1 MANMNNGTRHP
12 IDDLSERVPADPRKA
27 APTPG
32 HRLDAPEPRAD
43 RGLGWSDA
51 LELDD
56 IGDIADEGR
65 GHRG

>member
-1 MANMNNGTRHP
+1 MADSNDRTRHP
-12 IDDLSERVPADPRKA
+12 MDDPPERVPVDPRQTASIPAPPMNASEA
-27 APTPG
+27 AA
-32 HRLDAPEPRAD
+32 H

-51 LELDD
+51 LDADD

>member
-1 MANMNNGTRHP
+1 MANTNDPRLP
-12 IDDLSERVPADPRKA
+12 AIDDPSERVPVDPRHTA
-27 APTPG
+27 STPTSRPS
-32 HRLDAPEPRAD
+32 ATEPSAQ